1 MTDRGFA
8 GRLRLLVCGHKYHR
22 RIRLSDSPRR
32 GLLGIRLHSR
42 VVFGVLVLISATL
55 FVATIAILRDHPAS
69 NRVSLSAI
77 PAMTAMNEKRLL
89 SVGPSLPAC
98 PPAGLP
104 ALQPSPAT
112 GHHKVTLTWH
122 ASAPAANGSAAVGY
136 CLYRSKTQNAAKL
149 NPRCSDCE
157 PINPVPIVGTG
168 CVDDLVE
175 DSAAYYYVV
184 TAINAKGEI
193 SSSSNETPA
202 QVPPNKAKASSVAV
216 GSYPLCRAVTASQP
230 APGPAAP

>member
-1 MTDRGFA
+1 M
-8 GRLRLLVCGHKYHR
+8 
-22 RIRLSDSPRR
+22 
-32 GLLGIRLHSR
+32 GIRLHSR
-42 VVFGVLVLISATL
+42 VVFGVLVLIGATL
-55 FVATIAILRDHPAS
+55 FVTTIAILRDHHPAS
-69 NRVSLSAI
+69 DRVSLSVI
-77 PAMTAMNEKRLL
+77 PAINEKRVV
-89 SVGPSLPAC
+89 SGDPGLPPC

-104 ALQPSPAT
+104 VLQPSPTT

-149 NPRCSDCE
+149 NPRCSSCE
-157 PINPVPIVGTG
+157 PINSTPIVGTG

-175 DSAAYYYVV
+175 DAAAYYYVV

-202 QVPPNKAKASSVAV
+202 QVPPDKGKANSVAA
-216 GSYPLCRAVTASQP
+216 GSYPLCRATTASQP
-230 APGPAAP
+230 AAGPAVP

>member
-1 MTDRGFA
+1 MTDRGSD
-8 GRLRLLVCGHKYHR
+8 GRLRLLVCGHKYCR

-42 VVFGVLVLISATL
+42 VAFGVLVLIGATL
-55 FVATIAILRDHPAS
+55 FVTTIAILRDHPAS
-69 NRVSLSAI
+69 NRVSLSVI
-77 PAMTAMNEKRLL
+77 PAISEKRLV
-89 SVGPSLPAC
+89 SVETSLPAC

-104 ALQPSPAT
+104 ALQPSPTT

-122 ASAPAANGSAAVGY
+122 ASAPAANSGSAAVGY

-149 NPRCSDCE
+149 NPRCGNCE
-157 PINPVPIVGTG
+157 PINSVPIVGTG

-202 QVPPNKAKASSVAV
+202 QVPPNKGKANSVPV
-216 GSYPLCRAVTASQP
+216 GSYPLCRATTASQP